1 LPILES
7 VKKELRTAER
17 KQERN
22 RSTRTLSKSAVKK
35 AEKTI
40 AGGDAEAAKKET
52 TAAISSLD
60 KAAIKRVLHPKNA
73 ARHKSRLMKKL
84 NKVQAAAKPEAEKKT
99 K

>member
-1 LPILES
+1 MPVLES
-7 VKKELRTAER
+7 VKRELRTAQK

-22 RSTRTLSKSAVKK
+22 RSTRTISKSALKK
-35 AEKTI
+35 AEKSVA
-40 AGGDAEAAKKET
+40 AGEAEAAKADT

-60 KAAIKRVLHPKNA
+60 KAATKKVLHRNNA

-84 NKVQAAAKPEAEKKT
+84 NKIQPAAEPKAEKKS